1 MFKLHSLTHSLPN
14 NHSKYEKHTIIEYP
28 DPPPQPVIR
37 FDRILKY
44 LDIKSK
50 GTKKYRPQTY
60 HHKTIHCYN
69 NDYDYDY
76 DYDKDEYGYGSS
88 FYDDSEYD
96 KDELLEKSPYA
107 DACLMIKRKPLRLKI

>member
-1 MFKLHSLTHSLPN
+1 MFEIHSLTHSLPN

-28 DPPPQPVIR
+28 DPPPRPVIR
-37 FDRILKY
+37 FDNILKY

-50 GTKKYRPQTY
+50 GTKHYKPQTY

-69 NDYDYDY
+69 
-76 DYDKDEYGYGSS
+76 YDKDEYSSS
-88 FYDDSEYD
+88 FYDDSEDY
-96 KDELLEKSPYA
+96 EFLEKSPYA

>member
-1 MFKLHSLTHSLPN
+1 MFELHSLTHSLPN

-37 FDRILKY
+37 FDKILKY

-50 GTKKYRPQTY
+50 GTKNYRPQTY

-69 NDYDYDY
+69 H
-76 DYDKDEYGYGSS
+76 EYGYGSS

-96 KDELLEKSPYA
+96 RDEPLEKSPYA